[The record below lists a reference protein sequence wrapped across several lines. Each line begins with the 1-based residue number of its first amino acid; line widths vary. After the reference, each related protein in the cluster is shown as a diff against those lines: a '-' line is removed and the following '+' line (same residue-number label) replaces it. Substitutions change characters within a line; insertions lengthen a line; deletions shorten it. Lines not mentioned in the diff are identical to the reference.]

1 MQIVLIVLVVLNLVG
16 VALIFLRNKNQDF
29 SFLKEEFKPVSDK
42 LVQIETNMLARF
54 ENQKEVTRLQV
65 SEIIEDKFKKIASE
79 QNRSSQE
86 IIEKFGNFQHVLT
99 QQLVA
104 VNEKMTSELVAM
116 NGKMAQELVGMKEKM
131 TQELVAM
138 REKMAL
144 ELTGTNEKIT
154 KSMQDKLNEISDR
167 VRENLDQGF
176 KKTNETFTS
185 VIERLAKIDE
195 AQKKI
200 ESLSTNVVS
209 LQDVLTDKKS
219 RGIFGEVQLHQIL
232 SSVFG
237 EKNDNVYK
245 LQYSLSTGV
254 ICDSI
259 IFMPGTMG
267 NIVVDSKFPL
277 ENYRKMI
284 DLNFT
289 ELERKEFTKEFKTNV
304 KKHINDISEKYII
317 AGETTDQAIL
327 FLPAEAIFAEINAY
341 HHDIISHAQSKRV
354 WLVSPTT
361 FMATLTTI
369 QVVIQNVERSKYTN
383 IIHQELNKLGDEFG
397 RYKLRWDKLAQH
409 IDNVSKD
416 VKDIHTTTEKIT
428 NRFGQ
433 ISNVQ
438 IDTLLE

>member
-1 MQIVLIVLVVLNLVG
+1 MEFALIALAVINLG
-16 VALIFLRNKNQDF
+16 VLIFLVLKKSDTLDF
-29 SFLKEEFKPVSDK
+29 SFLTQEIKPISDK
-42 LVQIETNMLARF
+42 LVQMETIMQQRF
-54 ENQKEVTRLQV
+54 ENQKEVTKLQV
-65 SEIIEDKFKKIASE
+65 SEIIEDKFKKIANE
-79 QNRSSQE
+79 QNKTSQE

-104 VNEKMTSELVAM
+104 VNEKMT
-116 NGKMAQELVGMKEKM
+116 KELVGMKEKM
-131 TQELVAM
+131 AQDMVM
-138 REKMAL
+138 M
-144 ELTGTNEKIT
+144 NEKIT

-237 EKNDNVYK
+237 DKNDNVYR

-259 IFMPGTMG
+259 IFMPGQMG

-289 ELERKEFTKEFKTNV
+289 EIERKEFTKEFKVNV

-341 HHDIISHAQSKRV
+341 HHDIISHAQTKRV

-383 IIHQELNKLGDEFG
+383 IIHQELNKLGEEFG
-397 RYKLRWDKLAQH
+397 RYKDRWDNLAKH
-409 IDNVSKD
+409 IDTVSKD
-416 VKDIHTTTEKIT
+416 VKEIHTTTSKIT
-428 NRFGQ
+428 SRFDQ

-438 IDTLLE
+438 IDNLIE

>member
-1 MQIVLIVLVVLNLVG
+1 MTSLVLVLVAINI
-16 VALIFLRNKNQDF
+16 ALCVFILLKSNKTDF
-29 SFLKEEFKPVSDK
+29 SFLTTEISNAIRPLAEKIF
-42 LVQIETNMLARF
+42 QIETIMVQKF

-79 QNRSSQE
+79 QNRTSQE
-86 IIEKFGNFQHVLT
+86 IIEKFGNFQHVLAT
-99 QQLVA
+99 QMVA
-104 VNEKMTSELVAM
+104 MNEKMSAELVIM
-116 NGKMAQELVGMKEKM
+116 
-131 TQELVAM
+131 
-138 REKMAL
+138 
-144 ELTGTNEKIT
+144 NEKIT
-154 KSMQDKLNEISDR
+154 KSMQEKLNEISNS

-219 RGIFGEVQLHQIL
+219 RGIFGEVQLNQIL

-237 EKNDNVYK
+237 DKNDSVYQLQYK
-245 LQYSLSTGV
+245 LSNGTM
-254 ICDSI
+254 CDSI
-259 IFMPGTMG
+259 LFLPGSMG

-277 ENYRKMI
+277 ENYRRMI
-284 DLNFT
+284 DLNSSD
-289 ELERKEFTKEFKTNV
+289 LDRADSTKDFKNNV
-304 KKHINDISEKYII
+304 KKHIDDIAKKYII
-317 AGETTDQAIL
+317 DGETADQAIL

-341 HHDIISHAQSKRV
+341 HSDIIAYAQNKRV

-369 QVVIQNVERSKYTN
+369 QVVLQNVERSKYTS
-383 IIHQELNKLGDEFG
+383 IIHEELKKLSTEFV
-397 RYKLRWDKLAQH
+397 RYKDRWDKLAKH
-409 IDNVSKD
+409 IDNVSQD

-428 NRFGQ
+428 NRFES
-433 ISNVQ
+433 ISTVK
-438 IDTLLE
+438 IDNLLE

>member
-1 MQIVLIVLVVLNLVG
+1 MEFALIALAVINLG
-16 VALIFLRNKNQDF
+16 VLIFLVIKKNETLDF
-29 SFLKEEFKPVSDK
+29 SFLSQEIKPVSDK
-42 LVQIETNMLARF
+42 LVQMETIMQQRF
-54 ENQKEVTRLQV
+54 ENQKEVTKLQV
-65 SEIIEDKFKKIASE
+65 SEIIEDKFKKIANE
-79 QNRSSQE
+79 QNRTSQE

-99 QQLVA
+99 QQLVS
-104 VNEKMTSELVAM
+104 VNEKMT
-116 NGKMAQELVGMKEKM
+116 KELVGMKEKM
-131 TQELVAM
+131 NQDMVM
-138 REKMAL
+138 M
-144 ELTGTNEKIT
+144 NEKIT

-237 EKNDNVYK
+237 DKNDNVYQ
-245 LQYSLSTGV
+245 LQYSLGNGL

-259 IFMPGTMG
+259 IFMPGQMG

-289 ELERKEFTKEFKTNV
+289 EIERKEFTKEFKNNV

-317 AGETTDQAIL
+317 PGVTTDQAIL

-383 IIHQELNKLGDEFG
+383 IIHQELNKLGEEFG
-397 RYKLRWDKLAQH
+397 RYKDRWDNLAKH
-409 IDNVSKD
+409 IDTVSKD
-416 VKDIHTTTEKIT
+416 VKEIHTTTSKIT
-428 NRFGQ
+428 SRFDQ

-438 IDTLLE
+438 IDNLLEQP

>member
-1 MQIVLIVLVVLNLVG
+1 MEFAILIL
-16 VALIFLRNKNQDF
+16 VALNVALAAVIFFKLGKTDNTQQLSQQLSTDLINGLRP
-29 SFLKEEFKPVSDK
+29 LTDK
-42 LVQIETNMLARF
+42 ITDKVVQLEAITIQKF
-54 ENQKEVTRLQV
+54 ENQKEVTKLQV
-65 SEIIEDKFKKIASE
+65 SEIIEDKFKKIAME
-79 QNRSSQE
+79 QNRTSQD

-104 VNEKMTSELVAM
+104 MNEKMAKELVM
-116 NGKMAQELVGMKEKM
+116 M
-131 TQELVAM
+131 
-138 REKMAL
+138 
-144 ELTGTNEKIT
+144 NEKLT
-154 KSMQDKLNEISDR
+154 KSMQDKLNEISNS

-176 KKTNETFTS
+176 KKTNETFNS

-219 RGIFGEVQLHQIL
+219 RGIFGEVQLNQIL

-237 EKNDNVYK
+237 EKNDAVYQLQYK
-245 LQYSLSTGV
+245 LSNGN

-259 IFMPGTMG
+259 LFLPGTMG

-277 ENYRKMI
+277 ENYRRMI
-284 DLNFT
+284 DLNFN
-289 ELERKEFTKEFKTNV
+289 EVEKLEYTREFKTNV
-304 KKHINDISEKYII
+304 KKHIDDIARKYII
-317 AGETTDQAIL
+317 EGETTDQAIL

-341 HHDIISHAQSKRV
+341 HHDIIAHAQNKRV

-369 QVVIQNVERSKYTN
+369 QVVLQNVERSKYTN
-383 IIHQELNKLGDEFG
+383 IIHEELKKLGTEFG
-397 RYKLRWDKLAQH
+397 RYRDRWDKLAQH
-409 IDNVSKD
+409 IDTVSKD

-428 NRFGQ
+428 NRFES
-433 ISNVQ
+433 INTVKMDHL
-438 IDTLLE
+438 IDG